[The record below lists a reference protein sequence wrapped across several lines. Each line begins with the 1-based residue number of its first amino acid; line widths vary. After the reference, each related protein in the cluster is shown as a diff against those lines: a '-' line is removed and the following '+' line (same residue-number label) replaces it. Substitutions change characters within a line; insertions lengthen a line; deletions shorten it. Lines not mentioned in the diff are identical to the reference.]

1 MKNMELFYLLIIFK
15 IYYNI
20 YCLFQK
26 KKIYIYA
33 LEVLL
38 FFFLKKKKSI
48 VKSIYKKKK
57 TFLYII
63 KNFLIWFFI
72 INSVTFLYNF

>member
-57 TFLYII
+57 
-63 KNFLIWFFI
+63 NFFI
-72 INSVTFLYNF
+72 YNKKFFNIVFYN